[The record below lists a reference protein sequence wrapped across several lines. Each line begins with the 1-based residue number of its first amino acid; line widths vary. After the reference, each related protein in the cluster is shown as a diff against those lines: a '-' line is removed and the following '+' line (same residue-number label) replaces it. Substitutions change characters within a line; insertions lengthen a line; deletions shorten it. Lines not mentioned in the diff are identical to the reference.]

1 MIIEKDVEDFLE
13 HFGVPG
19 MRWGFRKQR
28 LQSHL
33 DRLSRKADGTAS
45 SSDLAAIRRRRINTA
60 KTVAVVGGVAA
71 VAAGGLFAKKFLKE
85 RGGVRAAIRMARIN
99 RGQSQ
104 ALLKMHA
111 AQKIAWGIT

>member
-1 MIIEKDVEDFLE
+1 MIIDKDVEDFLE

-33 DRLSRKADGTAS
+33 ERLSRKSDGTS
-45 SSDLAAIRRRRINTA
+45 SEADRAAIRRRRITTA
-60 KTVAVVGGVAA
+60 KTVAVVGGVAT
-71 VAAGGLFAKKFLKE
+71 VAAGSLFAHKWLKQ
-85 RGGVRAAIRMARIN
+85 RGGVKAAIRMAKIN
-99 RGQSQ
+99 RGQIQ

>member
-19 MRWGFRKQR
+19 MRWGYRRQR
-28 LQSHL
+28 LQTHL
-33 DRLSRKADGTAS
+33 ERLSRKADGTAS
-45 SSDLAAIRRRRINTA
+45 STDLAAIRRRRIKTA
-60 KTVAVVGGVAA
+60 KTVAVVGGVAT
-71 VAAGGLFAKKFLKE
+71 VAAGSLFAKKWVKQ

-99 RGQSQ
+99 RGQTQ